1 MLHFPNCFNKPP
13 KGRLHSDLSQWREC
27 SAVSCFE
34 IENIWFGL
42 ATLLL
47 QCNSCQSKLGKNIW
61 PHRPRIKILDL
72 LKSLYSSSISVSVTV
87 RAIESGLMVK
97 LATTCSTS
105 TKETCQNSGLFL
117 KELTL
122 VILINIGKKSH
133 LIIFNA
139 FHD

>member
-1 MLHFPNCFNKPP
+1 MWKPWVGKMLHFPNCFNKPP

-47 QCNSCQSKLGKNIW
+47 QCNSCQNLEKIFG
-61 PHRPRIKILDL
+61 RIDQESWFKILDL
-72 LKSLYSSSISVSVTV
+72 LKSFYSSSISVSVTV

-117 KELTL
+117 KELT
-122 VILINIGKKSH
+122 
-133 LIIFNA
+133 
-139 FHD
+139 